1 MELSGR
7 IIWYE
12 PKKGYGFIEATDGSG
27 NYFVHFG
34 DVVPEHRGVLSPGDR
49 VKFEPGETPY
59 GPRAL
64 HVRKCKDDGDAQ
76 GVWGKQ

>member
-27 NYFVHFG
+27 DYFVHFG
-34 DVVPEHRGVLSPGDR
+34 DVAPEHRATLNPGDR
-49 VKFEPGETPY
+49 VRFEPGETPY

-64 HVRKCKDDGDAQ
+64 RVRKCEGEGDAQ
-76 GVWGKQ
+76 GGLGKR